1 MVQKKKKK
9 NQLILKRSGGNYEH
23 RRCSFSEAHRPQNWS
38 HLSSLSVYCSHAQLA
53 YCTRNSWTFQTS
65 CWLSA
70 SMCCCFFLL
79 NLHIATNPAV
89 ITMTVAAAETAGTTI
104 WSVLVSTS
112 TTSSM
117 FPSPVF
123 TSFMFPWVSPAE
135 KHQLSAENLSDTKAA
150 ANLQVFVA
158 TDSAAIISA
167 DTSCYFCAYVFLPSA
182 HIVHLISEHIVIQL
196 TAHARAFLCIS
207 MLYVWH
213 LFSMFCLSFCSTDVG
228 QYYNFSILLYKLWL
242 CNDSKEPALQQL

>member
-1 MVQKKKKK
+1 MVQKKIKKK

-23 RRCSFSEAHRPQNWS
+23 RRRSFSEAHRPQNWS
-38 HLSSLSVYCSHAQLA
+38 HLSSLSVDCSHAQLA

-150 ANLQVFVA
+150 ANLQVRKPRTPVVCCHRLC
-158 TDSAAIISA
+158 SHNQ
-167 DTSCYFCAYVFLPSA
+167 CWYLM
-182 HIVHLISEHIVIQL
+182 L
-196 TAHARAFLCIS
+196 FLCICF
-207 MLYVWH
+207 LT
-213 LFSMFCLSFCSTDVG
+213 FCTYCTFNLWTHR
-228 QYYNFSILLYKLWL
+228 NSINCTYT
-242 CNDSKEPALQQL
+242 CIFVYFYAVCVTFV